1 MTLDQFL
8 SAAEVKLPVR
18 EEMVKTVAKMLFSN
32 ICSNDNTHDEIDDLC
47 EEVANEHG
55 IEYWYYGFEQ
65 VYYEILEHVSNM
77 NDYDF
82 CNNSVFSNKLGEYYI
97 CYEDESDTEQEI
109 VKELKELVKEEVGR
123 RCKPYYLKELDAAI
137 EARKEKEKS
146 IVVNDQ

>member
-8 SAAEVKLPVR
+8 SAAEVKLPAR

-47 EEVANEHG
+47 EEVADEHG
-55 IEYWYYGFEQ
+55 IEYWYYGFEP
-65 VYYEILEHVSNM
+65 VYYEILEYVSKM
-77 NDYDF
+77 DDYDF
-82 CNNSVFSNKLGEYYI
+82 CNGGVFYDKLGKYYI
-97 CYEDESDTEQEI
+97 CYEDDSDVEREI

-123 RCKPYYLKELDAAI
+123 RWKPSYLTELDAAV